1 MAVRRRAPGEVW
13 FVKVVRLAA
22 IIVGTL
28 VIAASPAGATP
39 TVATDQKFWFY
50 WIAPLLLLGF
60 VGFLGALAAGYYVR
74 VIRPKQRGR
83 PVDQ

>member
-1 MAVRRRAPGEVW
+1 
-13 FVKVVRLAA
+13 VKVVRLAA
-22 IIVGTL
+22 IALGAL
-28 VIAASPAGATP
+28 VLAASPAGAAP
-39 TVATDQKFWFY
+39 VVATDERFWFY

-74 VIRPKQRGR
+74 VIRPKHRGR